1 MTQEEK
7 LLLLEDLSSRLMYG
21 VIVDYKDDE
30 YDHHKWKITT
40 LFAPA
45 YSQDGT
51 LIDTDHEGWIGYDD
65 YKGCG
70 MSSGTRPL
78 HLEKNLPFL
87 RPMSSMTEE
96 EYNEL
101 KEYSGLIYN
110 HQLHLASFQNGAYK
124 CLDFYLNEAPSCAV
138 IRVFDWLNRKMFDY
152 RGLIEKGLALET
164 PEGMYEHESKSDVNE
179 SGSRIYVGCKI
190 RSKTNP
196 NEILSIISDDCH
208 GDEFECANGDVL
220 SLKQIEKY
228 YDIIT

>member
-7 LLLLEDLSSRLMYG
+7 LLLLEDLGSRLMYG

-96 EYNEL
+96 EEKVFGSFIFTEHHGWDGKTDYH
-101 KEYSGLIYN
+101 EYVCIDN
-110 HQLHLASFQNGAYK
+110 INK
-124 CLDFYLNEAPSCAV
+124 FY
-138 IRVFDWLNRKMFDY
+138 DWLNKKMFDY
-152 RGLIEKGLALET
+152 RGLIPKGLALEA
-164 PEGMYEHESKSDVNE
+164 PEGMYELELLHYLLPLQNE
-179 SGSRIYVGCKI
+179 SDSEIDNSTKITVGCKI
-190 RSKTNP
+190 RSKTYP
-196 NEILSIISDDCH
+196 NEILNIISDDCH
-208 GDEFECANGDVL
+208 GDEFECSDGSVL

-228 YDIIT
+228 YELIK